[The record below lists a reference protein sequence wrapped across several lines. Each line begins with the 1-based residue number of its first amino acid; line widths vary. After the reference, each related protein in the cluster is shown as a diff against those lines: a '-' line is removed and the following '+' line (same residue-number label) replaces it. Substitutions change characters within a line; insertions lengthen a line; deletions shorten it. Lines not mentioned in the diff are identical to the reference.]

1 MRKVLSA
8 AAAIAALGLAGPVFA
23 QATSNTATPPA
34 EAATGA
40 QAGAT
45 TGAAAG
51 AASGTTAGDAGAS
64 ADAAAPSAASTG
76 TNASVSAG
84 MTVKDKTGASIG
96 QVADVKSDGG
106 KTMATIKM
114 GADTFA
120 VDAANLGVADGAA
133 TINAT
138 SDEIKQMLKK

>member
-23 QATSNTATPPA
+23 QATSSSATPPA
-34 EAATGA
+34 EASTGA

-45 TGAAAG
+45 TGATAG
-51 AASGTTAGDAGAS
+51 AASGTTSGDAGAS
-64 ADAAAPSAASTG
+64 AAAAAPSAASTG

-138 SDEIKQMLKK
+138 SDEIKSMLKK